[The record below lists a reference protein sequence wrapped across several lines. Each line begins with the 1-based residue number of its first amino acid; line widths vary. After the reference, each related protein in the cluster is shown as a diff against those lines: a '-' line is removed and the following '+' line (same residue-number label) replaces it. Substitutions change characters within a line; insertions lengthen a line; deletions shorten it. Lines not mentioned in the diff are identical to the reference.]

1 MSGYFPARRAY
12 SVPNGTGIAGRA
24 GLAQP
29 DKALT
34 ILYYHAS
41 FARCAQSNATAIT
54 D

>member
-12 SVPNGTGIAGRA
+12 GVSSRTGIVYIA